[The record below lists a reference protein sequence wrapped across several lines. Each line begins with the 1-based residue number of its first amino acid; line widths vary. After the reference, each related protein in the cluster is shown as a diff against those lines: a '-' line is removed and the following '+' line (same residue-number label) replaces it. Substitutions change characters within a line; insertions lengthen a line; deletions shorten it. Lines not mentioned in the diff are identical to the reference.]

1 MSATVMLWAITS
13 TRFLAARADALLL
26 RAFLLDSLPE
36 GPGQGMHAVIP
47 VQKVR
52 LELAR

>member
-13 TRFLAARADALLL
+13 TRFLTARADALLL
-26 RAFLLDSLPE
+26 RAFLVGSLQG

-47 VQKVR
+47 VQEVR